1 MNIYEVFIYDKFC
14 GFSAPLK
21 VKAKNLKD
29 AEQAAKIYMYQWQI
43 NGYIE
48 KITKV

>member
-1 MNIYEVFIYDKFC
+1 MNIYNIFIYDRFC
-14 GFSAPLK
+14 GYSEALK
-21 VKAKNLKD
+21 VKAKNPKD
-29 AEQAAKIYMYQWQI
+29 AEQAAKIYMYNWQI